1 MPSLYT
7 ETPSF
12 IDYLQIKY
20 KVSPTTK
27 SIWKNTR
34 KYKQRCIIQV
44 KRFPNLNGNTI
55 FEFHIHACNWF
66 QRKQLV
72 KDLNV
77 QLSLK
82 ICIPRYIMAAIKGT
96 KLLNQ
101 WLQKTYKRNPSGFKA
116 VICDF
121 KIFFLARGMNSF
133 KFGPYDTKLCQFP
146 DWNVP

>member
-96 KLLNQ
+96 KLLNYFE
-101 WLQKTYKRNPSGFKA
+101 KHNNCKRHIKEILKVSQQRLLSSHLWF
-116 VICDF
+116 
-121 KIFFLARGMNSF
+121 
-133 KFGPYDTKLCQFP
+133 
-146 DWNVP
+146 